1 MFKQLSE
8 KYEIHE
14 LIGKG
19 GMGEVYKAIHK
30 GLNRTVAIKMLS
42 PEIMDNEEF
51 RKRFQQEAQIIAQLD
66 HKNIIKVYD
75 IDTYDNKLCIIME
88 HIDGESLESVLK
100 KKEKFDITYSIELII
115 KIAQALDYAHNKG
128 IIHRDIK
135 PDNIMVDMSENI
147 KLMDFGIARMVDTT
161 LNTQTGLSMGTP
173 KYMSPEQAEGKKVK
187 KTTDI
192 YSLGIILYRL
202 VAGKV
207 PFDADNFVAIAM
219 MHIKELPTPPE
230 KINPKID
237 KKLSTIILKCIE
249 KDEKNRFQSCRELS
263 DTLTEYKF
271 SLLQRDV
278 TRTAKVEK
286 PISLTTAMTSET
298 LPFETSEEKSEMIH
312 GHREK
317 VAHLKSKTNKLYY
330 LIGIIIFIVL
340 LSYLAIKIYKSEKQY
355 KTEKENKSSNKIVE
369 KKLTSEDLSSYKSL
383 ESLKTK
389 WENIKF
395 SDNLEEKSKLLKEL
409 VNYYPIENGSKEW
422 KKAYGEL
429 LCYDGIKN
437 NDKDK
442 LMEGK
447 KHLEEVKKDFEG
459 TKDLET
465 IVQLIDN
472 VNNILQNKK

>member
-8 KYEIHE
+8 KYNVLE
-14 LIGKG
+14 LIGQG
-19 GMGEVYKAIHK
+19 GMGEVYRAIHK

-42 PEIMDNEEF
+42 PEIMDNKEF

-88 HIDGESLESVLK
+88 CIDGESLESILK
-100 KKEKFDITYSIELII
+100 KTEKFDITHSIELTIE
-115 KIAQALDYAHNKG
+115 IAQALDYAHNRG

-135 PDNIMVDMSENI
+135 PDNIMLDKSGNV
-147 KLMDFGIARMVDTT
+147 KLMDFGIARMVDAT

-219 MHIKELPTPPE
+219 MHIKELPVPPE
-230 KINPKID
+230 KLNSKID

-249 KDEKNRFQSCRELS
+249 KNETDRFQSCRELS
-263 DTLTEYKF
+263 DALAEYKF
-271 SLLQRDV
+271 SMLQRDV
-278 TRTAKVEK
+278 TRTIKDEK
-286 PISLTTAMTSET
+286 LIPSTTKMTSDT
-298 LPFETSEEKSEMIH
+298 LPFESSEKKSQMIESTKEK
-312 GHREK
+312 G
-317 VAHLKSKTNKLYY
+317 VQLKSKTKIFYY
-330 LIGIIIFIVL
+330 IFGIIVL
-340 LSYLAIKIYKSEKQY
+340 LIFLSYSAFLIYKSEK
-355 KTEKENKSSNKIVE
+355 KSKPEKEITLSEKIVE
-369 KKLTSEDLSSYKSL
+369 KKSSSEDSSLDKSL

-389 WENIKF
+389 WETIKF
-395 SDNLEEKSKLLKEL
+395 SDNLEEKSQLLKEL
-409 VNYYPIENGSKEW
+409 VNYYPVENGSKEW

-429 LCYDGIKN
+429 LCFEGIKN

-442 LMEGK
+442 LIEGK
-447 KHLEEVKKDFEG
+447 KHLEEVKKDYEG
-459 TKDLET
+459 TKDFDVIL
-465 IVQLIDN
+465 QLIDN
-472 VNNILQNKK
+472 VNNILQKNN